1 MEQKRK
7 HLKVASVIVL
17 AFTGLTFL
25 RTAAEYLFADQGI
38 AILPDG
44 SSVIL
49 QLIVRL
55 IMVAIAL
62 VFVLPQIYIGVKGL
76 RIAKNPAPA
85 KAHVVWAWILLV
97 FAILGLIEPI
107 TAAPQ
112 PGGLAGNVGALIQ
125 GLLSIVIYFAYIRCA
140 RAVAKAL

>member
-7 HLKVASVIVL
+7 NLKVVSAIVL
-17 AFTGLTFL
+17 VFTGLTFL
-25 RTAAEYLFADQGI
+25 RTAVEYLFADQGI

-44 SSVIL
+44 SSAIL

-62 VFVLPQIYIGVKGL
+62 VFVLPQIYMGVKGL

-97 FAILGLIEPI
+97 IAILGLIEPV
-107 TAAPQ
+107 TAALQ

>member
-7 HLKVASVIVL
+7 HLKAVSVILL

-44 SSVIL
+44 SSAIL

-62 VFVLPQIYIGVKGL
+62 VFVLPQIYMGVKGL

-97 FAILGLIEPI
+97 LAILGLIEPI
-107 TAAPQ
+107 TAALQ

>member
-25 RTAAEYLFADQGI
+25 CTAVEYLFTDQGI
-38 AILPDG
+38 AVLPDG

-49 QLIVRL
+49 QLIVRM
-55 IMVAIAL
+55 IMVAFTL
-62 VFVLPQIYIGVKGL
+62 VFMLPQIYIGVKGL
-76 RIAKNPAPA
+76 RIAKKPAPA

-97 FAILGLIEPI
+97 FSILSLIEPV
-107 TAAPQ
+107 AAAVQ
-112 PGGLAGNVGALIQ
+112 PGGLAGNVEALIN
-125 GLLSIVIYFAYIRCA
+125 GLISIVLYIVYVRCA
-140 RAVAKAL
+140 RAVAKAH

>member
-7 HLKVASVIVL
+7 NLKVVSAIVL
-17 AFTGLTFL
+17 IFTGLTFL
-25 RTAAEYLFADQGI
+25 RTAVGYLFTDQGI

-55 IMVAIAL
+55 IMVAVTL
-62 VFVLPQIYIGVKGL
+62 VFVLPQIYMGVKGL
-76 RIAKNPAPA
+76 RIAKNPVPA

-97 FAILGLIEPI
+97 LAILGLIEPV
-107 TAAPQ
+107 TAVLQ
-112 PGGLAGNVGALIQ
+112 PGGLAGNVVALII
-125 GLLSIVIYFAYIRCA
+125 GLLSVVIYFAYIRCA